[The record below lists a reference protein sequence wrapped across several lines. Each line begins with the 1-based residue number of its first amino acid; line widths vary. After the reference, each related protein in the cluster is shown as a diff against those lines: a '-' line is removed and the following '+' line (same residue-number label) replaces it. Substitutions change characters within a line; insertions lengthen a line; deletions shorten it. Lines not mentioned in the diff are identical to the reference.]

1 MRYKASA
8 ASEELYH
15 ATEGGP
21 VSPIAEVIR
30 STSWCPQRRAVRLSG
45 LSRPSRRAAGGETG
59 GRCPGHEVAGG

>member
-8 ASEELYH
+8 ASEELYR

-45 LSRPSRRAAGGETG
+45 L
-59 GRCPGHEVAGG
+59 